1 MMLSLVAASGA
12 VSAQS
17 GPPSSRSA
25 ASSAPTVNLA
35 GADGTPR
42 LRPIRLQG
50 VRPHADIRFADGDWK
65 GDQRDGLYFEPFRQL
80 GDSTGVL
87 SVSLF
92 DGQVANDP
100 CLPDTSGQVGITAAA
115 FTEWLAGS
123 SALVTSTTPT
133 TIFGQPATQLDATVL
148 ATACPGNA
156 SIMLWDGFRLFPSEA
171 ARFIAIDQGDKVI
184 VVSAETVQST
194 DLRTSSMSPSR
205 SSTRWPSARTAPFRR
220 HQTRRPRSD
229 LRPQRSLGW
238 RLRRHPV
245 SG

>member
-1 MMLSLVAASGA
+1 VHRRQRSGFVFAVALSLVTAPGA

-17 GPPSSRSA
+17 GPPSSPSA
-25 ASSAPTVNLA
+25 ASSAGPAMNLPALTAPLAA
-35 GADGTPR
+35 GHYGS
-42 LRPIRLQG
+42 G
-50 VRPHADIRFADGDWK
+50 VFGPEVTFDLADGDWK
-65 GDQRDGLYFEPFRQL
+65 GDQQDGLYFELVRQL

-92 DGQVANDP
+92 DGRVANDP
-100 CLPDTSGQVGITAAA
+100 CVPDTSGQVDLTAAA

-156 SIMLWDGFRLFPSEA
+156 WIMLWDGFRLFPSEA

-194 DLRTSSMSPSR
+194 DLPDFLDVAQPVIDSLAFSADGAGSPPPDPSPS
-205 SSTRWPSARTAPFRR
+205 
-220 HQTRRPRSD
+220 
-229 LRPQRSLGW
+229 
-238 RLRRHPV
+238 V
-245 SG
+245 

>member
-1 MMLSLVAASGA
+1 MRRRRSGFVFAVVLSLVAASGA

-17 GPPSSRSA
+17 GPPSSPAAVSSA
-25 ASSAPTVNLA
+25 APTMTLPALTAPLAAGHYGSSVF
-35 GADGTPR
+35 GPR
-42 LRPIRLQG
+42 LTFDL
-50 VRPHADIRFADGDWK
+50 ADGDWK
-65 GDQRDGLYFEPFRQL
+65 GDQQEDLYFELVRQL

-123 SALVTSTTPT
+123 PALVTSSTPT
-133 TIFGQPATQLDATVL
+133 TIFGRPATQLDATVL

-156 SIMLWDGFRLFPSEA
+156 WIMLWDGFRLFPSEA

-194 DLRTSSMSPSR
+194 DLPDFLDVAQPVINSLAFSADGAGSSPPSPS
-205 SSTRWPSARTAPFRR
+205 PPI
-220 HQTRRPRSD
+220 
-229 LRPQRSLGW
+229 
-238 RLRRHPV
+238 
-245 SG
+245 